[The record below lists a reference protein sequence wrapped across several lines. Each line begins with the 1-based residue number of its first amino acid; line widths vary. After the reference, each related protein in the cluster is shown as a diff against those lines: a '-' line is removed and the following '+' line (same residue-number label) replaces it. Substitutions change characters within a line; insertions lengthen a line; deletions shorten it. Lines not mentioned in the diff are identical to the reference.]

1 MPSLTTAGGN
11 FHHLASLPRPGGPA
25 SWRKVSRRTLTVK
38 LALAALTVAVCSGGL
53 DLDVLAVTPLAHAA
67 AGSATPDASAAD
79 RRFGV
84 GEIVVG
90 YTDRRRLVR
99 LPGRGLVPRPLAT
112 VIRYPAAIDRSAV
125 DVRGAPPARTQ
136 APYPLIVFAHGFA
149 ATPAIYD
156 RLLLTWAAAGYV
168 VAAPYFPLSNRF
180 APGGPNESDLVNQPG
195 DMSYV
200 ITRVLAASVSTH
212 GLLAGL
218 VERARIAV
226 AGQSDGGSTALAT
239 AYNIHFRDPRVGA
252 AVILS
257 GARIPGLGGYDFPP
271 PSPPLLAVQGTA
283 DTSNL
288 PSSTYNYFRLARSP
302 KFLLSLIGAPHLG
315 PYTDEQPQL
324 GVVERTSIAFLDRY
338 LKHRSG
344 AARRMTRAGNLRG
357 VATLTAG

>member
-1 MPSLTTAGGN
+1 MPRVTTAGGN
-11 FHHLASLPRPGGPA
+11 FHRLDTACPSDAA
-25 SWRKVSRRTLTVK
+25 SWRRVPRRLLTLK
-38 LALAALTVAVCSGGL
+38 LAFAALAVAACFGAVAFALLAAAPVARAATDSAGPG
-53 DLDVLAVTPLAHAA
+53 AIAA
-67 AGSATPDASAAD
+67 AT

-90 YTDRRRLVR
+90 YTDRGRLVR

-112 VIRYPAAIDRSAV
+112 VIRYPAAVDPTAV
-125 DVRGAPPARTQ
+125 DVRGAPPAKGKG
-136 APYPLIVFAHGFA
+136 PYPLIVFAHGFA
-149 ATPAIYD
+149 ATPEIYA
-156 RLLLTWAAAGYV
+156 RLLQTWAAAGYV

-200 ITRVLAASVSTH
+200 ITRVLTGSAAAH
-212 GLLAGL
+212 GILAGL
-218 VERARIAV
+218 VDRARIAV

-239 AYNIHFRDPRVGA
+239 AYNIHFRDRRVGA

-257 GARIPGLGGYDFPP
+257 GARIPGVGGYDFPP
-271 PSPPLLAVQGTA
+271 PSPPLLAAQGTA
-283 DTSNL
+283 DRSNA

-324 GVVERTSIAFLDRY
+324 GIVEQTSIAFLDRY
-338 LKHRSG
+338 LEHRPG
-344 AARRMTRAGNLRG
+344 AATRMRRVGNVPG